1 MLTLK
6 RGRKMANRKGILI
19 LCNLDTRGKEIA
31 FVKDMIEARG
41 HRGIFL
47 DFSMEEP
54 PPFSGDITCE
64 QVAER
69 GGLPIEKVREYYR
82 TKRDAAMDNQI
93 KGATAIT
100 VELFKKGEIDGVV
113 GLGGG
118 TGAVVGTSVMH
129 NLPFGVPKLMITH
142 IASMPQYIK
151 GLVGPHDVTMHHTV
165 LDMGR
170 VNPLL
175 KAQIVNGIGAIC
187 GMVEATQGAKIVTDK
202 PLVAVSVF
210 SPSEMATQMAMK
222 HLEEAGFMPVP
233 CSAAGIG
240 DAAMESMIR
249 DGLFSGV
256 LDVSIGGVVE
266 YMFDGN
272 RNPGPGRLTAA
283 AEMGIPQVLA
293 PSGLDHLS
301 YGSRPDK
308 EELIK
313 SRKHFVMDKLRIQVR
328 TTTEELIQAADVIAK
343 RLNNAKGP
351 WVFLIPMKGW
361 SSLDIE
367 GGACYDPEADAAFVK
382 EFKAKIN
389 NKDAV
394 KEVDMHLYTPE
405 FAKLV
410 VDEFLKLYY
419 NEYKRSKESK

>member
-1 MLTLK
+1 
-6 RGRKMANRKGILI
+6 MAKKKGILI
-19 LCNLDTRGKEIA
+19 LCNLDTRGKEIT
-31 FVKDMIEARG
+31 FVKDVIEARG

-47 DFSMEEP
+47 DFSMEDP
-54 PPFSGDITCE
+54 PPFPGDITCE

-69 GGLPIEKVREYYR
+69 GGLTIERVREFYR

-100 VELFKKGEIDGVV
+100 LDLFKKGEIDGVV

-118 TGAVVGTSVMH
+118 TGAIVSTSVMH

-142 IASMPQYIK
+142 LASMPQYIK
-151 GLVGPHDVTMHHTV
+151 ELVGPHDVTMHHTV

-175 KAQIVNGIGAIC
+175 KAQIINGIGAIC

-256 LDVSIGGVVE
+256 LDVSIGGVIE

-308 EELIK
+308 EEVIK

-328 TTTEELIQAADVIAK
+328 TTAEELIQAADVIAE

-351 WVFLIPMKGW
+351 WVFLIPLKGW
-361 SSLDIE
+361 SSLDME
-367 GGACYDPEADAAFVK
+367 GRACYDPEADAAFVK

-394 KEVDMHLYTPE
+394 KEVDLHLYTPE
-405 FAKLV
+405 FAKLLA
-410 VDEFLKLYY
+410 DEFIGLY
-419 NEYKRSKESK
+419 NEYGKTKKVK

>member
-1 MLTLK
+1 
-6 RGRKMANRKGILI
+6 MAKKKGILI

-41 HRGIFL
+41 HRGIFM

-54 PPFSGDITCE
+54 PPFPGDITCE

-100 VELFKKGEIDGVV
+100 LELFNKGEIDGIV

-118 TGAVVGTSVMH
+118 TGAVVSTSVMH

-142 IASMPQYIK
+142 MASMPQYIK

-175 KAQIVNGIGAIC
+175 KAQIINGIGAIC
-187 GMVEATQGAKIVTDK
+187 GMVEVTQGAKIVTDK

-222 HLEEAGFMPVP
+222 HLEEAGFIPVP

-256 LDVSIGGVVE
+256 LDMSIGGIVE

-283 AEMGIPQVLA
+283 AETGIPQVLA

-328 TTTEELIQAADVIAK
+328 TTAEELVQAADVIAE

-361 SSLDIE
+361 SSIDRE
-367 GGACYDPEADAAFVK
+367 GRDCYDPEADAAFVK

-389 NKDAV
+389 NKEAV

-405 FAKLV
+405 FARLV
-410 VDEFLKLYY
+410 VDEFLKLY
-419 NEYKRSKESK
+419 NEYRRSKESK

>member
-1 MLTLK
+1 
-6 RGRKMANRKGILI
+6 MANKKGILI

-54 PPFSGDITCE
+54 PAFSGDITCE

-69 GGLPIEKVREYYR
+69 GGLPIGKVREYYR

-100 VELFKKGEIDGVV
+100 LDLFKKGEIDGVV

-118 TGAVVGTSVMH
+118 TGAIVSTSVMH

-175 KAQIVNGIGAIC
+175 KAQIINGIGAIC

-328 TTTEELIQAADVIAK
+328 TTAEELVQAADVIAE

-410 VDEFLKLYY
+410 VDEFLKLY

>member
-1 MLTLK
+1 
-6 RGRKMANRKGILI
+6 MAKKKGILI

-54 PPFSGDITCE
+54 PPFSGDIPCE

-82 TKRDAAMDNQI
+82 TKRDVAMDNQI

-100 VELFKKGEIDGVV
+100 LDLFKKGEIDGVV

-118 TGAVVGTSVMH
+118 TGAIVSTSVMH
-129 NLPFGVPKLMITH
+129 KLPFGVPKLMITH
-142 IASMPQYIK
+142 MASMPQYIK

-175 KAQIVNGIGAIC
+175 KAQIINGIGAIC

-210 SPSEMATQMAMK
+210 SPSEMATQMAMR

-272 RNPGPGRLTAA
+272 RNPGPGRRTAA

-313 SRKHFVMDKLRIQVR
+313 SRKHCIMDKLRIQVR
-328 TTTEELIQAADVIAK
+328 TTAEELVQAADVIAE
-343 RLNNAKGP
+343 RLNSAKGP

-367 GGACYDPEADAAFVK
+367 GGACYDPEADDAFVK

-410 VDEFLKLYY
+410 VDEFLKLY

>member
-1 MLTLK
+1 
-6 RGRKMANRKGILI
+6 MAKKKGILI

-47 DFSMEEP
+47 DFSMEDP
-54 PPFSGDITCE
+54 PPFPGDITCE

-93 KGATAIT
+93 KGATVIT
-100 VELFKKGEIDGVV
+100 QDLFKNGEIDGIV

-118 TGAVVGTSVMH
+118 TGAIVSTSVMH
-129 NLPFGVPKLMITH
+129 TLPFGMPKVMITH
-142 IASMPQYIK
+142 LASMPVYIK
-151 GLVGPHDVTMHHTV
+151 QLVGPHDITMHHTV

-175 KAQIVNGIGAIC
+175 KAQIINGIGAIC
-187 GMVEATQGAKIVTDK
+187 GMVEATQGTNIVADK
-202 PLVAVSVF
+202 PMVAVSVF
-210 SPSEMATQMAMK
+210 SPSEMATQWAMK
-222 HLEEAGFMPVP
+222 YLEEEGFIPVP

-240 DAAMESMIR
+240 DAAMEGMIR
-249 DGLFSGV
+249 EGLFAGV
-256 LDVSIGGVVE
+256 LDVSIGGVIE
-266 YMFDGN
+266 YLFDGN

-283 AEMGIPQVLA
+283 AETGIPQVLA

-313 SRKHFVMDKLRIQVR
+313 SRPHFIMDKLRIQVR
-328 TTTEELIQAADVIAK
+328 TSAEELIQAADVIAE
-343 RLNNAKGP
+343 RLNKAKGP
-351 WVFLIPMKGW
+351 FKILIPLKGW
-361 SSLDIE
+361 SSIDME
-367 GGACYDPEADAAFVK
+367 GRPCYDPVADAAFVK
-382 EFKAKIN
+382 ELKAKL
-389 NKDAV
+389 NK
-394 KEVDMHLYTPE
+394 KEALEEVALHLYTPE
-405 FAKLV
+405 FARKL
-410 VDEFLKLYY
+410 VDEFIKVY
-419 NEYKRSKESK
+419 NEHKKSKESK